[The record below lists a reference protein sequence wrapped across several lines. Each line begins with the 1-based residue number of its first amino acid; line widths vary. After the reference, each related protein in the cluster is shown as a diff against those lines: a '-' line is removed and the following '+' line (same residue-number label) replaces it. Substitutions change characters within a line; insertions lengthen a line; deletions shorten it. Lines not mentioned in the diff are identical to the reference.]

1 MRPNRNRRSLSF
13 LILPAVAVLFSG
25 CGFGGGDRTFEEI
38 VEQTYKIDATAT
50 LSLSNADGSVRI
62 YGTDTTEIKLQAI
75 KKTYSAERLR
85 KISVNVSAQPGSVSI
100 ETNYPPK
107 KTWGLGDRSGTVDY
121 ILVVP
126 QTCKISRLDLANG
139 EILIDGM
146 RGEAVRANLVNGRL
160 YAHNCFS
167 DIHLSVITGGVD
179 VSYNCWEQKKF
190 SIDAQIVNGHTHVFI
205 PGDASFHV
213 VAETEDG
220 QIDND
225 FAEQAQRSGEDVSKI
240 DLVVGSTPEADFRLR
255 AKNGNIQIGEADL

>member
-1 MRPNRNRRSLSF
+1 MRRNRHSLKF
-13 LILPAVAVLFSG
+13 LTLPAIAVLFAG
-25 CGFGGGDRTFEEI
+25 CGLGGGDRTLEE
-38 VEQTYKIDATAT
+38 VAEQTYKVDATAT

-62 YGTDTTEIKLQAI
+62 YGTDTTEIKLRAI
-75 KKTYSAERLR
+75 KKTYSAERLS

-126 QTCKISRLDLANG
+126 QTCKISRLDLVNG
-139 EILIDGM
+139 EILIDGL
-146 RGEAVRANLVNGRL
+146 RGEAVHANLVNGRL

-167 DIHLSVITGGVD
+167 DVHLSVITGGLD
-179 VSYNCWEQKKF
+179 VSYNSWEQRKF

-220 QIDND
+220 QIDNA
-225 FAEQAQRSGEDVSKI
+225 FAEQAQRNGDDVSKI
-240 DLVVGSTPEADFRLR
+240 DMVIGKTPEAEFRLR

>member
-1 MRPNRNRRSLSF
+1 MRRNRRSLNF
-13 LILPAVAVLFSG
+13 LILPAIVVLFAA
-25 CGFGGGDRTFEEI
+25 CGFDDGDRTLEET

-50 LSLSNADGSVRI
+50 LSLSNTDGSVRI
-62 YGTDTTEIKLQAI
+62 YGTDTTEIKLRSI
-75 KKTYSAERLR
+75 KKTYSAERLS
-85 KISVNVSAQPGSVSI
+85 KISVDVSVQSGSVSI

-121 ILVVP
+121 VLVVP

-146 RGEAVRANLVNGRL
+146 RGEAVHANLVNGRL

-167 DIHLSVITGGVD
+167 DVHLSVVTGGVD
-179 VSYNCWEQKKF
+179 VSYDRWEQRKF
-190 SIDAQIVNGHTHVFI
+190 LIDAQIVNGHTHVFI

-220 QIDND
+220 QIDNA
-225 FAEQAQRSGEDVSKI
+225 FAEQAQRNGDDVSKI
-240 DLVVGSTPEADFRLR
+240 DLVIGTTPVLELRLR
-255 AKNGNIQIGEADL
+255 AKNGNIEIGEADL

>member
-1 MRPNRNRRSLSF
+1 MRRNRRSLNF
-13 LILPAVAVLFSG
+13 LILLAIVVLFAA
-25 CGFGGGDRTFEEI
+25 CGFDSGDRTLEEI

-50 LSLSNADGSVRI
+50 LSLSNTDGSVRI
-62 YGTDTTEIKLQAI
+62 YGTDTTEIKMRAI
-75 KKTYSAERLR
+75 KKTYSAERLS
-85 KISVNVSAQPGSVSI
+85 KISVDVSVQSGSVSI

-121 ILVVP
+121 VLVVP

-146 RGEAVRANLVNGRL
+146 RGEAVHANLVNGRL

-167 DIHLSVITGGVD
+167 DVHLSVVTGGID
-179 VSYNCWEQKKF
+179 ISYNQWELRKF

-220 QIDND
+220 QIDNA
-225 FAEQAQRSGEDVSKI
+225 FVEQAQRTGDDVSKI
-240 DLVVGSTPEADFRLR
+240 DLMIGTTPGVELKLR

>member
-1 MRPNRNRRSLSF
+1 MRRNRRSLNF
-13 LILPAVAVLFSG
+13 LILPAIAVLLAG
-25 CGFGGGDRTFEEI
+25 CGLGGGDQTLEEI

-50 LSLSNADGSVRI
+50 LSLSNIDGSIRI
-62 YGTDTTEIKLQAI
+62 YGIDTTEIKLRAI
-75 KKTYSAERLR
+75 KKAYSAQRLS
-85 KISVNVSAQPGSVSI
+85 KISVNVSVQPGSVSI
-100 ETNYPPK
+100 ETEYPPK

-146 RGEAVRANLVNGRL
+146 RGEAIHAKLVNGRL

-167 DIHLSVITGGVD
+167 DVHLSVITGGLD
-179 VSYNCWEQKKF
+179 VSYDRWELRKF

-220 QIDND
+220 QIDNA
-225 FAEQAQRSGEDVSKI
+225 FTEQAQRNGDDVSKI
-240 DLVVGSTPEADFRLR
+240 DLVIGTTPVLELRLR
-255 AKNGNIQIGEADL
+255 AK

>member
-1 MRPNRNRRSLSF
+1 MRPNQNRRSLNF
-13 LILPAVAVLFSG
+13 LIVPAITVLLAG
-25 CGFGGGDRTFEEI
+25 CGFHGGDQTLEEI
-38 VEQTYKIDATAT
+38 VEQTYKVDATAT
-50 LSLSNADGSVRI
+50 LSLSNTDGSVRI
-62 YGTDTTEIKLQAI
+62 YGTDTTEIILQAI
-75 KKTYSAERLR
+75 KKTYSAERLS

-126 QTCKISRLDLANG
+126 QTCKISRLDLVNG
-139 EILIDGM
+139 EILIDGL
-146 RGEAVRANLVNGRL
+146 RGEAVHANLVNGRL

-167 DIHLSVITGGVD
+167 DVHLSVITGGLD
-179 VSYNCWEQKKF
+179 VSYNSWEQRKF

-220 QIDND
+220 QIDNA
-225 FAEQAQRSGEDVSKI
+225 FAEQAQRNGEDVSKI
-240 DLVVGSTPEADFRLR
+240 DLVIGTTPEAEFRLR